1 MLAKGAPMKMHAL
14 AATACFAVF
23 SMCLGAAEPLS
34 TERLVHGVITSVDP
48 SAGGLVTIAST
59 QHSVTGK
66 IDPARTRITL
76 HGKPAKLSDLKVTSH
91 ARAELCLDET
101 WISIDEH

>member
-1 MLAKGAPMKMHAL
+1 MKLHAL

-23 SMCLGAAEPLS
+23 SLVASALGAAEPLS
-34 TERLVHGVITSVDP
+34 TDRLVHGVITSVDP
-48 SAGGLVTIAST
+48 NAGGLVTIASS
-59 QHSVTGK
+59 QHSVTGR
-66 IDPARTRITL
+66 IDPTRTKITL

-91 ARAELCLDET
+91 AKAELCLDET

>member
-1 MLAKGAPMKMHAL
+1 MKIPAL
-14 AATACFAVF
+14 FTVAAFASF
-23 SMCLGAAEPLS
+23 SMSLGAAEPLS
-34 TERLVHGVITSVDP
+34 TDRLVHGVITSVDP
-48 SAGGLVTIAST
+48 AAGGLVTIASSQRT
-59 QHSVTGK
+59 VSGK

-76 HGKPAKLSDLKVTSH
+76 HGKPAKLSDLRVTEH